1 MSVEQ
6 QVQQRIGDAE
16 RERAM
21 TRLGEHVGAGRLDI
35 AEFESRSA
43 LVYAARTGAELDAVF
58 ADLPVARAAAPRRDR
73 DRMAV
78 HRIVMTSVWGSWLA
92 SSVVCLVIWAMV
104 AVAQGSPGY
113 FWPMWVIGPW
123 GAVLAVGT
131 LTGGQVCGSGR
142 TRRAV

>member
-6 QVQQRIGDAE
+6 QVQRIGDAE
-16 RERAM
+16 RERAVA
-21 TRLGEHVGAGRLDI
+21 RLGQHVGAGRLDL

-43 LVYAARTGAELDAVF
+43 SVYAARTAADLDAVF
-58 ADLPVARAAAPRRDR
+58 ADLPAGHATAPGRRGPDPR
-73 DRMAV
+73 TV

-92 SSVVCLVIWAMV
+92 SSVVCLAIWAMV

-123 GAVLAVGT
+123 GAMLAIGT
-131 LTGGQVCGSGR
+131 LTGGQVCGSRR
-142 TRRAV
+142 TA